1 MISEDR
7 AFFLKLVQPDLDED
21 DLDCWSSLIFTFYD
35 RALKISF
42 LPQVGPNVVIDLC
55 LSNKT
60 KIFALQRKHA
70 SAPAYQLWPKYNF
83 GGRWGCFL
91 ATIRPKFHFLCATY
105 GIKKVLVFTKR
116 ASM

>member
-42 LPQVGPNVVIDLC
+42 LPPVGPNVVIDLC
-55 LSNKT
+55 LSKKT
-60 KIFALQRKHA
+60 KYLPCKENMPVLLPINYGLNII
-70 SAPAYQLWPKYNF
+70 LVE
-83 GGRWGCFL
+83 GG
-91 ATIRPKFHFLCATY
+91 
-105 GIKKVLVFTKR
+105 VVF
-116 ASM
+116 